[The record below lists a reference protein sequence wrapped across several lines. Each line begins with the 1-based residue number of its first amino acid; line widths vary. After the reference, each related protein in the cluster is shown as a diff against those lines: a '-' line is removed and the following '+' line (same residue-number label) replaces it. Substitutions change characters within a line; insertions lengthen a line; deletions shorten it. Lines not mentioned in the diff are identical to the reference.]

1 MFNNPMFIRSSFP
14 KMTSLYWFRNVS
26 KKTVASVIRN
36 ETKIKDKN
44 LESKLLFG
52 SVIKKKKLVDV
63 AAEPKGEE
71 KDMSS
76 EIYWLTQHTSVPDFT
91 QTKKTQRASKKIK
104 SKKDYAKK
112 SKSKTEPKINIL
124 ENIYNVSSQIKSN
137 QVPQIHY
144 NPIVVESLEK
154 FKNSLLPFTSDENKL
169 AAPITNHAQSP
180 SIPFTSRD
188 LKLLLDF
195 PLRYEDKK
203 LNNLEYTQPVIQFKP
218 SVTTILQSTMSE
230 SSRKAL
236 MQWKTIK
243 IAELGI
249 EGFNQLQKC
258 E

>member
-1 MFNNPMFIRSSFP
+1 MLNNPITIRSSFTR
-14 KMTSLYWFRNVS
+14 MTSLYWFRNMS
-26 KKTVASVIRN
+26 KKTAASVKSI
-36 ETKIKDKN
+36 EAKTKDRN

-52 SVIKKKKLVDV
+52 SVIKKKDKKLV
-63 AAEPKGEE
+63 AANPKVDE
-71 KDMSS
+71 KDMAS

-91 QTKKTQRASKKIK
+91 QPSKKIK
-104 SKKDYAKK
+104 SEKDHAKK
-112 SKSKTEPKINIL
+112 LKSKTVNKRDKLQTND
-124 ENIYNVSSQIKSN
+124 VAASQGKSQ
-137 QVPQIHY
+137 QVPEIYY

-154 FKNSLLPFTSDENKL
+154 FQNSLLPFTPDENKL
-169 AAPITNHAQSP
+169 AATISNHPQSP

-203 LNNLEYTQPVIQFKP
+203 LNNLEYTHSDIQFRP

-236 MQWKTIK
+236 IQWKTIK